1 MATVGVKWI
10 ATAVV
15 WMTTVRHVLSVTPLH
30 GIYERIEDETVEMV
44 YQLPPDTLGLKGV
57 LAVFHGCSHRATD
70 WFPVSDSCKAC
81 IGLPV
86 ERTIAQG
93 ALDRGFAVLAISSQN
108 KEHKCWL
115 PHGDI
120 LPVSKAI
127 RHFYAFLKKSTN
139 VGSKRR
145 ELFSSTE
152 TMLGKG
158 VSATQMMSPPLFL
171 LGASSGG
178 SFVASFAAESRNLSL
193 HVSAICVQISA
204 IRQTNH
210 VHVPP
215 TLFVHMT
222 SDGHTSR
229 AVGRIIEQLNKR
241 SVGGVMVAAQH
252 LCQSK
257 AITPSY
263 FHDHG
268 QALSVVDSA
277 TLVAA
282 LTAAGIID
290 AATGKLKDDPRMT
303 DWRQTASKALPHV
316 VLSRDNLKPDE
327 SAVSELLN
335 LAWAAH
341 EITDEFLPETF
352 QWFLD
357 HSG

>member
-1 MATVGVKWI
+1 MAVGIKWI

-15 WMTTVRHVLSVTPLH
+15 WMTTVRRVLSVTPLH
-30 GIYERIEDETVEMV
+30 GIYERIETETIEMV
-44 YQLPPDTLGLKGV
+44 YQLPPDTLELKGV

-70 WFPVSDSCKAC
+70 WFPASDSCKAC

-108 KEHKCWL
+108 KEHNCWL

-120 LPVSKAI
+120 VPVSKAI
-127 RHFYAFLKKSTN
+127 RHFYEFLKKASK

-145 ELFSSTE
+145 ALFSSID
-152 TMLGKG
+152 KG
-158 VSATQMMSPPLFL
+158 VSSTQMMNPPLFL

-215 TLFVHMT
+215 TLFVHMA

-229 AVGRIIEQLNKR
+229 AVGRSIEQLNKK
-241 SVGGVMVAAQH
+241 SVGGVAVAAQH
-252 LCQSK
+252 VCQSK
-257 AITPSY
+257 VISPSY

-268 QALSVVDSA
+268 QALSAADSA

-282 LTAAGIID
+282 LTAAGMID

-303 DWRQTASKALPHV
+303 EWRQVVSKALPHV
-316 VLSRDNLKPDE
+316 VPSKDSLKPDE

-335 LAWAAH
+335 MAWAAH
-341 EITDEFLPETF
+341 EITDEYLPETF
-352 QWFLD
+352 KWFLD